1 MGTVTRLQPR
11 QRTILTE
18 LEPFLTDLLDRRGLS
33 EHTIA
38 AYRCD
43 LRTLGAVL
51 TAALD
56 LITTAEIEAFLTSR
70 REKPGTTNR
79 RIASLSRFFQWA
91 LRQGYCTD
99 NPVDSIDLKKDVE
112 VLPRPIRSRDEQRAL
127 DRAITAT
134 PQPYRLIFTILRET
148 GLRADEVLS
157 LNVADV
163 CLDAGHEGL
172 RIRAPKNGHER
183 VVVLTSDVM
192 PRSLRGLRAW
202 LRTFGDRAAP
212 TRPLFCSNR
221 GTRVAY
227 DSLHYRW
234 TQVCQAAGLINVV
247 DGRER
252 PRYTLHQLR
261 HTAATA
267 FIAQYPEQIVSRML
281 GHRDPRSTRRYADVT
296 EDQVREALAA
306 RRRR

>member
-1 MGTVTRLQPR
+1 MATITRLQPR
-11 QRTILTE
+11 QHTIHGE
-18 LEPFLTDLLDRRGLS
+18 LERFLTDLEDRRGLS

-43 LRTLGAVL
+43 LRTIGAVL
-51 TAALD
+51 TAPLD
-56 LITTAEIEAFLTSR
+56 LITTADIEAFLTSR

-79 RIASLSRFFQWA
+79 RIASLNRFFQWA
-91 LRQGYCTD
+91 LRQGHCTD
-99 NPVDSIDLKKDVE
+99 NPMDSIEVKKDVE
-112 VLPRPIRSRDEQRAL
+112 PLPRPIRSRDEQKAL
-127 DRAITAT
+127 DRAIAAT

-192 PRSLRGLRAW
+192 PKSLRGLYAW
-202 LRTFGDRAAP
+202 LRMLGAGAPP

-227 DSLHYRW
+227 DTLHYRW
-234 TQVCQAAGLINVV
+234 TLVCRAAGLVDVV

-267 FIAQYPEQIVSRML
+267 FIGQYPEQIVSRML